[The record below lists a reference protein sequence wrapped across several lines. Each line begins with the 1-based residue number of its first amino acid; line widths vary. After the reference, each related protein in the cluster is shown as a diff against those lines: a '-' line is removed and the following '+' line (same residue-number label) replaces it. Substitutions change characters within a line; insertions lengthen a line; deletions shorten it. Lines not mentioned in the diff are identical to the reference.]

1 MSGENAAVRNFTINH
16 SACIHRLPGCRTSV
30 CVRDCSVDLIT
41 ICIPAQFP
49 YPKILKRRDLPA
61 AFRLRLLS
69 DGRVAEVIVDRSSG
83 YAGLDENAAKGSIN
97 QESPVP
103 DRAISI
109 RKP

>member
-1 MSGENAAVRNFTINH
+1 MPRLGILLLTIALAFTGYLGAEPA
-16 SACIHRLPGCRTSV
+16 S
-30 CVRDCSVDLIT
+30 VRDCSVDLIT

-69 DGRVAEVIVDRSSG
+69 DGRVAEVIVDRSSV

-97 QESPVP
+97 QKSPVA